1 MPQIGLTLDRTTLAL
16 PGDALAEL
24 AVKIERL
31 GYESVWLLDAFGRDP
46 FQTSAFLLSQSSKLK
61 VATGVAT
68 VYSRDAMGMVQTREA
83 LSEFYPGRFIMGLGA
98 SNPFVIS
105 KRKGEWVQ
113 PLPKMTTYLEDMTE
127 VQLMAP
133 KAKQQAP
140 ICIAAHAPGLQK
152 LAVKHAQGMVTWM
165 MPAGIITEAR
175 ERVGPDFDITA
186 QILCVLTTDPEK
198 ARAVARA
205 YLAMYIALPYYQTA
219 FAKCGFGEADWS
231 NGNSDRLIDAL
242 TAWGGNADI
251 LARVEALETAGAN
264 RVVLNVVREDESQRA
279 DGKPPVI
286 VGDLEGIDDLAA
298 ILARK

>member
-1 MPQIGLTLDRTTLAL
+1 MPQIGLTLDRTTLTL
-16 PGDALAEL
+16 PAEQLAEVV
-24 AVKIERL
+24 VKIERL

-46 FQTSAFLLSQSSKLK
+46 FQACGYILSKTSTLK

-98 SNPFVIS
+98 SNPFVIA

-113 PLPKMTTYLEDMTE
+113 PLPKMTAYLEEME
-127 VQLMAP
+127 QVQLICPKPEQMAP
-133 KAKQQAP
+133 L
-140 ICIAAHAPGLQK
+140 CIAAHAPGLQK

-165 MPAGIITEAR
+165 MPTGIITEAR

-186 QILCVLTTDPEK
+186 QILCVLTTDAEK

-205 YLAMYIALPYYQTA
+205 YLAMYIALPYYQAA
-219 FAKCGFGEADWS
+219 FAKCGFEEADWS

-242 TAWGGNADI
+242 TAWGSHADI
-251 LARVEALETAGAN
+251 LARVEEFAAAGAD
-264 RVVLNVVREDESQRA
+264 RVVLNVVREDETQRA
-279 DGKPPVI
+279 EGKPPVI
-286 VGDLEGIDDLAA
+286 IGDCEGINGLAE
-298 ILARK
+298 ILPGK